1 MKMDMHCHTKEGS
14 LDAFATMEEYVSR
27 LMELGYDGMMITDHN
42 SYRGY
47 DNWLTV
53 RDKIE
58 ASLGPDR
65 HFTQGN

>member
-53 RDKIE
+53 RD
-58 ASLGPDR
+58 
-65 HFTQGN
+65 